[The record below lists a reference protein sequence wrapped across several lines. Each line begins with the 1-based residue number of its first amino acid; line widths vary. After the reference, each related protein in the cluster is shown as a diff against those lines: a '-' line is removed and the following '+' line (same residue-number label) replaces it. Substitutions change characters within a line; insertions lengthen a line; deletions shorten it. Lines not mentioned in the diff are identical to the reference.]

1 MKHQKDFRKQNA
13 AFLKEAIR
21 TLHVNIVCM
30 WMRLFGQQVKKS
42 FGELKFIDD
51 QLSSTESSKQSFP
64 KNILRREIVK
74 VIKTKLK
81 LYHPEP
87 SRLIKVLTVEPC
99 CKIDFLKKNKK
110 KTKTPYTPF
119 SSTKISEILN
129 ISLFIFRR
137 RYV

>member
-1 MKHQKDFRKQNA
+1 
-13 AFLKEAIR
+13 
-21 TLHVNIVCM
+21 
-30 WMRLFGQQVKKS
+30 MRLFGQQVKKS

-99 CKIDFLKKNKK
+99 CKIDFL
-110 KTKTPYTPF
+110 
-119 SSTKISEILN
+119 
-129 ISLFIFRR
+129 
-137 RYV
+137 